1 MGFDRLPLFVIMDL
15 DLLRDCCK
23 ALDNLYAMITKK
35 KSSQLDITLTT
46 ELLLF
51 LISTIGLS
59 AFDEHSIIKKNK
71 PLFDLQQ
78 EFYILCVCTIH
89 ADNISTSTCNV
100 EIIDDAH
107 FSSI

>member
-1 MGFDRLPLFVIMDL
+1 MGFDRCPYLSLWTL
-15 DLLRDCCK
+15 TCLGGK

-59 AFDEHSIIKKNK
+59 SFDEHSI
-71 PLFDLQQ
+71 
-78 EFYILCVCTIH
+78 
-89 ADNISTSTCNV
+89 
-100 EIIDDAH
+100 
-107 FSSI
+107 

>member
-59 AFDEHSIIKKNK
+59 AFDEHSIKKTSLCLIYNK
-71 PLFDLQQ
+71 NFIS
-78 EFYILCVCTIH
+78 YVH
-89 ADNISTSTCNV
+89 ADNISTCNN
-100 EIIDDAH
+100 
-107 FSSI
+107 

>member
-59 AFDEHSIIKKNK
+59 AFDEHSIIKKTSLCLFYNK
-71 PLFDLQQ
+71 NF
-78 EFYILCVCTIH
+78 
-89 ADNISTSTCNV
+89 ISYAYVQYMLTTYQHQL
-100 EIIDDAH
+100 AMLK
-107 FSSI
+107 